1 MDDTRRNETSG
12 ESPRHRWMLTFS
24 IAGDLRFISHHDTL
38 RLFQRALARA
48 ALPVRHSEGF
58 NPHPRMTLPLPRP
71 VGIASDAEAVI
82 VEFDQSVAP
91 DDLLQRLQRH
101 TPADLNLFGVRRLAV
116 GEHPRPNTVRYR
128 IDPAET
134 LIPDLAERACRLL
147 ASSVVPVERTNPKKR
162 GAVEVVDIRPYL
174 VDIQTDDQAAVI
186 TLRVTGAGTAKPAEV
201 ASFLG
206 HPPGPMNHRIR
217 RLEIQ
222 WE

>member
-1 MDDTRRNETSG
+1 
-12 ESPRHRWMLTFS
+12 MLTFS

-116 GEHPRPNTVRYR
+116 GS
-128 IDPAET
+128 T
-134 LIPDLAERACRLL
+134 LGRTRCDI
-147 ASSVVPVERTNPKKR
+147 AS
-162 GAVEVVDIRPYL
+162 
-174 VDIQTDDQAAVI
+174 
-186 TLRVTGAGTAKPAEV
+186 
-201 ASFLG
+201 
-206 HPPGPMNHRIR
+206 IR
-217 RLEIQ
+217 RRR
-222 WE
+222 